1 MATLVTTSFNGG
13 GARLFEVP
21 LFTSLN
27 PPRKL
32 GITMPQQQFPTIKLI
47 TLVVITSSLT
57 GCIIPL
63 PSCGHCHSMAVPD
76 TVPLGSISRA
86 HWHTMQTNG
95 EANDFVLHRN
105 EFVDNTS
112 ELSPYGRDHIAEIAA
127 RMSSSP
133 FPVLVQRSYN
143 NSDPEL
149 DAIRR
154 QLVVR
159 VLTDLGNADA
169 DQRTVVSQPYTNGLN
184 STEGA
189 QDHGRFVRSRLF
201 NNSIAGG
208 NGI

>member
-1 MATLVTTSFNGG
+1 MTQQQQSTIGLMTLV
-13 GARLFEVP
+13 
-21 LFTSLN
+21 
-27 PPRKL
+27 
-32 GITMPQQQFPTIKLI
+32 LI
-47 TLVVITSSLT
+47 IGSAT
-57 GCIIPL
+57 GCVIPL
-63 PSCGHCHSMAVPD
+63 PSFGPTHPMAVPD

-86 HWHTMQTNG
+86 HWHTMEANG
-95 EANDFVLHRN
+95 EASDFVIHRN
-105 EFVDNTS
+105 EFVDNSS
-112 ELSPYGRDHIAEIAA
+112 ELSPYGRDHVAEIAA

-149 DAIRR
+149 DAVRR

-189 QDHGRFVRSRLF
+189 QDYGRFVRSRQF
-201 NNSIAGG
+201 SSSASSGSRGG
-208 NGI
+208 F